1 MGDYNIDLLKV
12 DSHCETCDFYDLL
25 SSNGFRP
32 LILQPT
38 RMTVR
43 DGKLSATLI
52 DNIFIND
59 LETNSSG
66 GNLTV
71 SISDHFPQFVQLNI
85 FEKPKKS
92 KGPRYGRSYR
102 YFNQTNSNQ
111 NSRKFNG
118 LQI

>member
-12 DSHCETCDFYDLL
+12 ESDNDTCDFYDLL

-52 DNIFIND
+52 DNIFVND
-59 LETNSSG
+59 LDTRSIG

-71 SISDHFPQFVQLNI
+71 SISGPFPQI
-85 FEKPKKS
+85 FS
-92 KGPRYGRSYR
+92 IRY
-102 YFNQTNSNQ
+102 
-111 NSRKFNG
+111 
-118 LQI
+118 L